1 MDVPPLSFEQV
12 SVGDATPAV
21 LSLDVPR
28 HRAVCL
34 LGDAASGVGSL
45 GRYALALDRPP
56 TGRVLVLGD
65 NLAELPRRAA
75 LAFRRRVGYL
85 PAGDGLLQNLTLHD
99 NVALPLRFGSDRS
112 EIDIDGRIQL
122 LLTMLHLQ
130 HVARLRPARVNE
142 EERRRAAL
150 ARALAFDPELVILEQ
165 PFDGLT
171 TRAGAQILELARGGE
186 SAVGARRTVFI
197 VGQSLPDVLK
207 ARVELRY
214 RLVRGRLESED

>member
-1 MDVPPLSFEQV
+1 MDLPPLSFDQV
-12 SVGDATPAV
+12 TVGAQTASVV
-21 LSLDVPR
+21 SLEVPP
-28 HRAVCL
+28 HRAVCV
-34 LGDAASGVGSL
+34 LGDEASGVGLL

-56 TGRVLVLGD
+56 TGRVLVLGE

-85 PAGDGLLQNLTLHD
+85 PAGDGLLQNLTLYD

-112 EIDIDGRIQL
+112 ERDIEGRIRV
-122 LLTMLHLQ
+122 MLAMVQIQ

-150 ARALAFDPELVILEQ
+150 GRALAFDPELVILEQ

-171 TRAGAQILELARGGE
+171 PRAAAQILELARGGE
-186 SAVGARRTVFI
+186 SAAGSRRTVFI
-197 VGQSLPDVLK
+197 VGQSLPDGLR

-214 RLVRGRLESED
+214 RLVRGRLEPEH